1 MAYSTGTIEFTALPD
16 THARVVIDDG
26 QGDGHSEV
34 TFYMST
40 TTSGGTNGHLSG
52 TAASTNRFVGNASK
66 AITLYKSTSINASF
80 LRLGFYSSGTTH
92 ITNAQFK
99 EMATGGTTPLIYE
112 FRDADG
118 NIVNITLVNE
128 SSGFTNDV
136 SGGTYSRK
144 DSAGNYSINTNN
156 AGVDGDNIAEEI
168 KDILNAAD
176 SAGEIVIASVARNN
190 DAGKK
195 AWITISSDATGSEN
209 VPIMF
214 RLKRAS
220 GSWTSTAVNAVI
232 SSWGY
237 SSADGNVMARLFAPD
252 EPIYSFR
259 AAEDGTSG
267 EMDTTTWAAYMTEV
281 INNLPIQITA
291 TSSGDTISLTNDNHG
306 TDGNQ
311 TITTTDSTNVTISGM
326 SGGASS
332 GGSTVAKRLKISARQ
347 IALSGSG
354 GLSGSADTKS
364 ALVLDL
370 AGLSAASIAQ
380 ADVLAF
386 ADADGSSL
394 PKKTTFSDF
403 EDAVF
408 ANISGDATIAAGGA
422 LTIAATSVEGS
433 MLNDNCISGQSN
445 LGGTGVDQADEF
457 LLSDSG
463 VLKAITASNL
473 EDWIFGNISGDATIA
488 AGGALTIAANA
499 VQTGM
504 VHDDVATELGGTGL
518 TATSGVLAVDAS
530 QTQITSI
537 GTITTGEWAA
547 TDIAV
552 EHGGTGVSTL
562 TDGGILL
569 GSGTGAITAMA
580 VLSDGEMIVGDGTTD
595 PVAESGATLRTS
607 IGVGTGD
614 SPQFTDLTLTGD
626 LTVQGSTVTVD
637 ATTINISSSFTF
649 EGPADA
655 YETTF
660 HAGTPTTDLTV
671 YLPQFSASAGTQ
683 SFYLPALIDAPT
695 DASSKVTAAEFALL
709 DGDTARGTIAVAD
722 GDGILTNDGGT
733 MRQTSVQTFQT
744 YFDANSVGGG
754 NMVTV
759 GALDAGSI
767 TSGFGGIDI
776 GTSALSAGAGTLSS
790 LSVGDGDITNV
801 GDINC
806 DSVSV
811 DAAGTGL
818 NIDFSGGNTATNAI
832 TLADNLANALEVVEG
847 TTSYLKF
854 ITTNGSEQVVFGQN
868 STFASTTIADLGTVS
883 AATSITATDLIG
895 TNVDGIIGADTA
907 RAGTFTTLDCTD
919 GAFAVA
925 NLDIDGSTD
934 IGADL
939 ADADLL
945 VVDDGAG
952 GTNRKCAIS
961 RLKKYIGSATVEDRF
976 TGTAVAANAEFAAGY
991 YSSETP
997 ASTGSVS
1004 VYFNGLMQSQ
1014 GTDYT
1019 ITTTGVITLAND
1031 NSLSTEDEVVLKYIK
1046 Q

>member
-136 SGGTYSRK
+136 SGGAYSRK

-156 AGVDGDNIAEEI
+156 AAVDGDNIAEEI

-176 SAGEIVIASVARNN
+176 SAGEIVIASVARNL
-190 DAGKK
+190 DTGKK

-370 AGLSAASIAQ
+370 AGLSAATLAYG
-380 ADVLAF
+380 DVFAF
-386 ADADGSSL
+386 ADATDDL
-394 PKKTTFSDF
+394 PKKVSFSDM
-403 EDAVF
+403 
-408 ANISGDATIAAGGA
+408 IAF
-422 LTIAATSVEGS
+422 VDGS
-433 MLNDNCISGQSN
+433 
-445 LGGTGVDQADEF
+445 
-457 LLSDSG
+457 
-463 VLKAITASNL
+463 
-473 EDWIFGNISGDATIA
+473 
-488 AGGALTIAANA
+488 
-499 VQTGM
+499 
-504 VHDDVATELGGTGL
+504 GL
-518 TATSGVLAVDAS
+518 TATNGVLAVDAA

-537 GTITTGEWAA
+537 GTITTGSWAA
-547 TDIAV
+547 TDVAV
-552 EHGGTGVSTL
+552 AHGGTGASTA
-562 TDGGILL
+562 
-569 GSGTGAITAMA
+569 GAA
-580 VLSDGEMIVGDGTTD
+580 
-595 PVAESGATLRTS
+595 RTNL
-607 IGVGTGD
+607 GVGTGD
-614 SPQFTDLTLTGD
+614 SPQFTGLTLTGD
-626 LTVQGSTVTVD
+626 LFVSGSTVTVD

-655 YETTF
+655 HETTF

>member
-136 SGGTYSRK
+136 SGGAYSRK

-156 AGVDGDNIAEEI
+156 AAVDGDNIAEEI

-370 AGLSAASIAQ
+370 AGLSAATLAYG
-380 ADVLAF
+380 DVFAF
-386 ADADGSSL
+386 ADATDDL
-394 PKKTTFSDF
+394 PKKVSFSDM
-403 EDAVF
+403 
-408 ANISGDATIAAGGA
+408 IAF
-422 LTIAATSVEGS
+422 VDGS
-433 MLNDNCISGQSN
+433 
-445 LGGTGVDQADEF
+445 
-457 LLSDSG
+457 
-463 VLKAITASNL
+463 
-473 EDWIFGNISGDATIA
+473 
-488 AGGALTIAANA
+488 
-499 VQTGM
+499 
-504 VHDDVATELGGTGL
+504 GL
-518 TATSGVLAVDAS
+518 TATNGVLAVDAA

-655 YETTF
+655 HETTF

-709 DGDTARGTIAVAD
+709 DGDTARGTTAVAD

-801 GDINC
+801 GDISC

-919 GAFAVA
+919 RAFAVV
-925 NLDIDGSTD
+925 NLDISGSTD